1 MSFISGSTEETVRDK
16 ASTEIIIHMIKRFT
30 AADEYESSTAAK
42 EAQEGLAETAVSPSK
57 IFLNLLLTKVL
68 KLCTIYESLEAIQK
82 QNNIALSPSGKATD
96 SDSVIPRF
104 ESW

>member
-57 IFLNLLLTKVL
+57 FFLNLLLTNVL
-68 KLCTIYESLEAIQK
+68 KSGTIYESLEA
-82 QNNIALSPSGKATD
+82 
-96 SDSVIPRF
+96 SDTNT
-104 ESW
+104 

>member
-1 MSFISGSTEETVRDK
+1 
-16 ASTEIIIHMIKRFT
+16 MIKRFT

-57 IFLNLLLTKVL
+57 FFLNLLLTNVL
-68 KLCTIYESLEAIQK
+68 KSGTIYESLEASDTNK
-82 QNNIALSPSGKATD
+82 HIALSPSGKATD